1 MTTLTLQP
9 NETDGYDTSLS
20 QINPNTNY
28 GGDAL
33 LYIGESNVATNKRRG
48 LIKFDLSSI
57 PSNAIISSVVLSL
70 WVVADV
76 SSNARDYKLYRVL
89 RDWVETQAT
98 WNIWKTSNNWTTAGC
113 GSDGNDADLSTVW
126 ATCSFTATE
135 TDNTEKQFVL
145 DATGLAEFTKWV
157 DGTNPNYGWL
167 IKPDTELNDGYN
179 MDSSSSA
186 TAEQRPKLVVTYTA
200 GGGEFFLVL

>member
-9 NETDGYDTSLS
+9 NETDGYDTSLAQS
-20 QINPNTNY
+20 NPNTNY
-28 GGDAL
+28 GGDAV
-33 LYIGESNVATNKRRG
+33 LYIGESNVATNIRRG
-48 LIKFDLSSI
+48 LIKFNLSSI
-57 PSNAIISSVVLSL
+57 PSNAVISSVVLSL
-70 WVVADV
+70 WVAFDA

-157 DGTNPNYGWL
+157 NGTNPNYGWL
-167 IKPDTELNDGYN
+167 VKADTEVNDGYN

-186 TAEQRPKLVVTYTA
+186 TAAQRPKLVVTYTE